1 MDSENRRHF
10 SRILFKTRA
19 RLLLDSDAIAVSL
32 LDLSLKGALV
42 QPGATVNPEPGKTC
56 TLELALDEGGAQ
68 IRMEMEVAHYRSGCL
83 GLNCR
88 EIDLDSMIHLRR
100 LVELNIGDESILQR
114 ELSALAS
121 PHEDANNI
129 QE

>member
-19 RLLLDSDAIAVSL
+19 RLLLNSDAIAVSV

-42 QPGATVNPEPGKTC
+42 QPGILVSTQPGEVC
-56 TLELALDEGGAQ
+56 TLELALNDGGDH
-68 IRMEMEVAHYRSGCL
+68 IRMEMEVAHHRAGCL

-114 ELSALAS
+114 ELGALAS
-121 PHEDANNI
+121 PHEGSINN

>member
-1 MDSENRRHF
+1 VDSENRRHF

-19 RLLLDSDAIAVSL
+19 RLLMDSEAIAVSV
-32 LDLSLKGALV
+32 LDLSLRGALV
-42 QPGATVNPEPGKTC
+42 QIGAPVSPQPGDAC
-56 TLELALDEGGAQ
+56 TLELALNDGGDH
-68 IRMEMEVAHYRSGCL
+68 IRMEMEVAHHRAGCL

-121 PHEDANNI
+121 PHEDAKKI